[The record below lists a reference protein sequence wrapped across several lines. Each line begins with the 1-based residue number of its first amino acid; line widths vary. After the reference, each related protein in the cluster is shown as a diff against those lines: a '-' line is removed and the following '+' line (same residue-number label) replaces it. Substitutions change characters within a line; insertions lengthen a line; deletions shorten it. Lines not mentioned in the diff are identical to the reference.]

1 MKIKLLILG
10 LIALTISGC
19 KKLVEADLQNI
30 RSEENMYTDPI
41 FAQGFVLQSYRLIPA
56 YYNNSDLASDDA
68 VANVRTNPFSQIATG
83 SWTPTDL
90 TLSVWNTSYAGILYV
105 NQFLEHSN
113 KVKWANDSSA
123 NKLLNFRMRGEAFG
137 LRALHMYNLL
147 RNHAGVTPDGQLM
160 GVPIITEFQEPTSAD
175 FNQPRATFDACVKQ
189 IYQDLDS
196 AEYYLPLEYK
206 QITTVSQIPAQF
218 ASITQKPEVY
228 NQAMGEKFRQL
239 FNGLIAKS
247 FRARTALLAASP
259 AFQHATNPATW
270 EQAANAAAAIVQY
283 KGGANSLPSN
293 GYTFYNNQAEIDAL
307 SLGNNPSEIIWREV
321 RQNTVSARETENF
334 PPSLFGNG
342 LINPTEN
349 LVEAFPMANG
359 YPIGHG
365 SSTYNAN
372 SPYANRDL
380 RLRNYIMYD
389 GHPDLTTLR
398 TGSRSGSADG
408 INVRTT
414 STLTGYYLR
423 KTLRWDV
430 SLTPGSVTGRNRY
443 TPRIRYTEMFLN
455 YAEAANEAWGPKGT
469 GPNAFSAYDIIKAIR
484 TRAGVGT
491 TNNHAYL
498 EECAADKGKMR
509 ELIKNERRLELS
521 FEGFRFWDLRRWKE
535 SLTKLN
541 ETARGMDVN
550 GSVFTPIDVQTRVF
564 QNHMIYGPVPNSE
577 VLKYNKLMQNEGW
590 Q

>member
-1 MKIKLLILG
+1 MKIKLIMLG
-10 LIALTISGC
+10 LIILTFSGC
-19 KKLVEADLQNI
+19 KKLLDADLQNI

-56 YYNNSDLASDDA
+56 YYNNSDLATDDA
-68 VANVRTNPFSQIATG
+68 VANVRANAFSQLATG
-83 SWTPTDL
+83 SWTPTNPS
-90 TLSVWNTSYAGILYV
+90 LSVWNQSYAGILYV

-147 RNHAGVTPDGQLM
+147 RNHAGVTSDGQLM

-189 IYQDLDS
+189 IYKDLDS
-196 AEYYLPLEYK
+196 AEYYLPVEYR
-206 QITTVSQIPAQF
+206 QITSVNQIPTQYM
-218 ASITQKPEVY
+218 SITQIPEIY

-270 EQAANAAAAIVQY
+270 EQAANAAAAIIQY
-283 KGGANSLPSN
+283 KGGPNSLPAN
-293 GYTFYNNQAEIDAL
+293 GYTFYDNRTEIDGL

-321 RQNTVSARETENF
+321 RQNTVSARETDNF

-359 YPIGHG
+359 YPIDHG

-372 SPYANRDL
+372 SPYANRDV
-380 RLRNYIMYD
+380 RLRAYIMYD
-389 GHPDLTTLR
+389 GHPDLTSLR

-408 INVRTT
+408 INVRNT
-414 STLTGYYLR
+414 STLTGYYMR

-430 SLTPGSVTGRNRY
+430 NLTPGSVTGRNRY

-469 GPNAFSAYDIIKAIR
+469 GPNVFSAYDIVKAIR
-484 TRAGVGT
+484 TRASVGIA
-491 TNNHAYL
+491 NNHAYL
-498 EECAADKGKMR
+498 EECAGDKAKMR

-535 SLTKLN
+535 SQTKLN

-550 GSVFTPIDVQTRVF
+550 GNVFTPITVQERVF
-564 QNHMIYGPVPNSE
+564 QDYMIYGPVPNSE
-577 VLKYNKLMQNEGW
+577 VLKYNKLMQNQGW
-590 Q
+590 